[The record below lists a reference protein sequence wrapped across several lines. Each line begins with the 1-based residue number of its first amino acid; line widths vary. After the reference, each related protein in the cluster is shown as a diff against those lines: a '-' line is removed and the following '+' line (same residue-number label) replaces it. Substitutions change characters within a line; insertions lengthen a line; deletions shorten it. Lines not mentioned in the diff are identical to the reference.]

1 MKLSD
6 FHEKLRAYYEGYD
19 LTALCL
25 WREARGEGLIGM
37 QAVANVIAN
46 RAAKR
51 KTSCDEEVMRAW
63 QFSSMTA
70 EGDSQLLLFPNGA
83 DESWRKA
90 QQLAA
95 AAKATTLIDLTHGAT
110 LYYAPLGIVTAKKVP
125 ISGGA
130 EVRFPMNW
138 NAAAVEYST
147 TIGRHIFFREI

>member
-1 MKLSD
+1 MKFL
-6 FHEKLRAYYEGYD
+6 EYYEGYD

-51 KTSCDEEVMRAW
+51 KTSCDDEVMKPL

-70 EGDSQLLLFPNGA
+70 AGDKQLLVFPHGG
-83 DESWRKA
+83 DETWRKA

-95 AAKATTLIDLTHGAT
+95 AAKARTLIDLTHGST
-110 LYYAPLGIVTAKKVP
+110 LYYAPKSIEHTKPFMLP
-125 ISGGA
+125 GGA
-130 EVRFPMNW
+130 DVPFPANW
-138 NAAAVEYST
+138 NAHAVEYAT
-147 TIGRHIFFREI
+147 TIGNHVFFREV